1 MEPLNDPP
9 DREETLTGGFISVV
23 AKVGDTVRRPTGPWT
38 PAVHA
43 LLRHLEAAGFDGAPR
58 ALGVDERGREVL
70 SYIPGEVPDRAAPEA
85 VTKRALDEVG
95 GMLRR
100 YHEAVSGF
108 ELPPGIAWYH
118 EPLPGERTLVCH
130 NDLSPRNT
138 VFRGGTPVAFL
149 DWDLASP
156 APPVWDLAQ
165 AAWQFV
171 PLSDDAGCARHGWSE
186 PPDRALRLRLLCD
199 GYGLSREDRVGFSG
213 TVAERMEATASGIER
228 LAAEGAAAHQRLVL
242 DGVPALVRAQRE
254 WVERHA
260 GELDAALVEGAQS
273 AR

>member
-70 SYIPGEVPDRAAPEA
+70 SYVPGEVPDRATPEA
-85 VTKRALDEVG
+85 VTERALGEVG
-95 GMLRR
+95 GLLRH
-100 YHEAVSGF
+100 YHEAVRGF
-108 ELPPGIAWYH
+108 ELPPGIAWYQ
-118 EPLPGERTLVCH
+118 EPLPGKRTVVCH

-156 APPVWDLAQ
+156 APPTWDLAH

-171 PLSDDAGCARHGWSE
+171 PLSDDAGCAGRGWTR

-199 GYGLSREDRVGFSG
+199 GYGLPRGDRAGFTG
-213 TVAERMEATASGIER
+213 VVAERMEATASGIER
-228 LAAEGAAAHQRLVL
+228 LAAEGVAAHERLVR
-242 DGVPALVRAQRE
+242 DGVPELVRADRE

-260 GELDAALVEGAQS
+260 GELDAALVGGAQR